1 MEYKILLVGLGN
13 IGIRHLEGILAVKK
27 KLVIYIFD
35 KNEIKYLDIAN
46 YLKNKKTKHTIIYVK
61 DILDLKT
68 IDLLI
73 LATDSLNRL
82 NILEK
87 IIKCTKIKSLL
98 LEKVVFLDSTSFN
111 KAIKL
116 IKLHKIKAWVNCIRR
131 EVSFYNKLKKNLKK
145 SKFKIHYTGYKW
157 GLASNLIHF
166 IDLFFYFSISKN
178 ISYFTKFNNKKYI
191 TKRSNYHDIHGLIKI
206 KDSYK
211 NELILEDN
219 IKYKK
224 NLLKIEINNKKYI
237 IKNNLVY
244 LENLKLNRF
253 NKNNN
258 LDDEKVSVI
267 TTRFINKI
275 LKKKKI
281 NLANLEESFSYHKIL
296 FTIVKRYLKKQKIKK
311 INYT

>member
-224 NLLKIEINNKKYI
+224 NLLKIEKNNKKYI

>member
-1 MEYKILLVGLGN
+1 LEYKILLVGLGN

-35 KNEIKYLDIAN
+35 RNEIKYLDIAN

-61 DILDLKT
+61 NILDLKT

>member
-35 KNEIKYLDIAN
+35 RNEIKYLDIAN

-61 DILDLKT
+61 NILDLKT

-87 IIKCTKIKSLL
+87 IIKCTKIKSIL

-131 EVSFYNKLKKNLKK
+131 EVSFYNKLKNNLKK

-211 NELILEDN
+211 NELILEDD

-244 LENLKLNRF
+244 LKNLKLNRL

-281 NLANLEESFSYHKIL
+281 NLANLEESYSYHKIL

>member
-35 KNEIKYLDIAN
+35 RNEIKYLDIAN

-61 DILDLKT
+61 NILDLKT

>member
-35 KNEIKYLDIAN
+35 RNEIKYLDIAN

-61 DILDLKT
+61 NILDLKT

-87 IIKCTKIKSLL
+87 IIKCTKIKSIL

-131 EVSFYNKLKKNLKK
+131 EVSFYNKLKNNLKK

-178 ISYFTKFNNKKYI
+178 ISYFTKFNSKKYI

-211 NELILEDN
+211 NELILEDD

-244 LENLKLNRF
+244 LKNLKLNRL
-253 NKNNN
+253 NKNND

-281 NLANLEESFSYHKIL
+281 NLANLEESYSYHKIL

>member
-35 KNEIKYLDIAN
+35 RNEIKYLDIAN

-61 DILDLKT
+61 NILDLKT

-87 IIKCTKIKSLL
+87 IIKCTKIKSIL

-131 EVSFYNKLKKNLKK
+131 EVSFYNKLKNNLKK

-211 NELILEDN
+211 NELILEDD

-244 LENLKLNRF
+244 LKNLKLNRL
-253 NKNNN
+253 NKNND

-281 NLANLEESFSYHKIL
+281 NQAK
-296 FTIVKRYLKKQKIKK
+296 LKE
-311 INYT
+311 

>member
-35 KNEIKYLDIAN
+35 RNEIKYLDIAN

-61 DILDLKT
+61 NILDLKT

-87 IIKCTKIKSLL
+87 IIKCTKIKSIL

-131 EVSFYNKLKKNLKK
+131 EVSFYNKLKNNLKK

-211 NELILEDN
+211 NELILEDD

-244 LENLKLNRF
+244 LKNLKLNRL

-275 LKKKKI
+275 LKKKK
-281 NLANLEESFSYHKIL
+281 N
-296 FTIVKRYLKKQKIKK
+296 
-311 INYT
+311 

>member
-1 MEYKILLVGLGN
+1 LEYKILLVGLGN

>member
-131 EVSFYNKLKKNLKK
+131 EVSFYNKLKENFKK

-244 LENLKLNRF
+244 LENLKLNRL

>member
-35 KNEIKYLDIAN
+35 RNEIKYLDIAN
-46 YLKNKKTKHTIIYVK
+46 YLKNKKIKHKIIYVK
-61 DILDLKT
+61 NILELKT

-116 IKLHKIKAWVNCIRR
+116 IKLHKINAWVNCIRR
-131 EVSFYNKLKKNLKK
+131 EVSFYNKLKENLKK
-145 SKFKIHYTGYKW
+145 NKFKIHYTGYKW

-191 TKRSNYHDIHGLIKI
+191 TKRLNYHDIYGLIKI

-244 LENLKLNRF
+244 LENLKLNRL

-258 LDDEKVSVI
+258 LDDEKVSII

-275 LKKKKI
+275 LEKKKI
-281 NLANLEESFSYHKIL
+281 NLANLEESYNYHKIL
-296 FTIVKRYLKKQKIKK
+296 FTIIKRYLKKQKIKK

>member
-1 MEYKILLVGLGN
+1 LEYKILLVGLGN

-35 KNEIKYLDIAN
+35 RNEIKYLDIAN
-46 YLKNKKTKHTIIYVK
+46 YLKYKKTKHTIIYVK
-61 DILDLKT
+61 NILDLKT

-244 LENLKLNRF
+244 LENLKLNRI

-275 LKKKKI
+275 LKKKKLI
-281 NLANLEESFSYHKIL
+281 
-296 FTIVKRYLKKQKIKK
+296 
-311 INYT
+311 

>member
-1 MEYKILLVGLGN
+1 MEYKILLVGLGS
-13 IGIRHLEGILAVKK
+13 IGVRHLEGILAVKK

-35 KNEIKYLDIAN
+35 KNEIKYLDIAKL
-46 YLKNKKTKHTIIYVK
+46 LKNKKIKHTIIYLKNITEVK
-61 DILDLKT
+61 DV
-68 IDLLI
+68 DLLI
-73 LATDSLNRL
+73 LATDSLSRL

-87 IIKCTKIKSLL
+87 IIKCIKFKSLL
-98 LEKVVFLDSTSFN
+98 LEKVVFLNSKSFN

-116 IKLHKIKAWVNCIRR
+116 IKHHKINVWVNCIRR
-131 EVSFYNKLKKNLKK
+131 EVVFYNKLKKDIKK
-145 SKFKIHYTGYKW
+145 SQFKIHFTGYKW

-166 IDLFFYFSISKN
+166 IDLFFYFTISKN
-178 ISYFTKFNNKKYI
+178 INYFTKFNNKKYI
-191 TKRSNYHDIHGLIKI
+191 TKRLNYHDINGFIKI

-224 NLLKIEINNKKYI
+224 NLLKIEFNNKKYI

-244 LENLKLNRF
+244 LEDLKSNHLI
-253 NKNNN
+253 KNNN
-258 LDDEKVSVI
+258 VDDEKVSVI

-281 NLANLEESFSYHKIL
+281 NLTNLEDSYSYHKIL

-311 INYT
+311 LNYT

>member
-1 MEYKILLVGLGN
+1 LEYKILLVGLGN

-35 KNEIKYLDIAN
+35 RNEIKYLDIAN

-61 DILDLKT
+61 NILDLKT

-87 IIKCTKIKSLL
+87 IIKCTKIKSIL

-131 EVSFYNKLKKNLKK
+131 EVSFYNKLKNNLKK

-178 ISYFTKFNNKKYI
+178 ISYFTKFNSKKYI

-211 NELILEDN
+211 NELILEDD

-244 LENLKLNRF
+244 LKNLKLNRL
-253 NKNNN
+253 NKNND

-281 NLANLEESFSYHKIL
+281 NLANLEESYSYHKIL

>member
-35 KNEIKYLDIAN
+35 RNQIKYLDIAN

-281 NLANLEESFSYHKIL
+281 NLANLEESYSYHKIL

>member
-35 KNEIKYLDIAN
+35 RNEIKYLDIAN

-61 DILDLKT
+61 NILDLKT

-87 IIKCTKIKSLL
+87 IIKCTKIKSIL

-131 EVSFYNKLKKNLKK
+131 EVSFYNKLKNNLKK

-211 NELILEDN
+211 NELILEDD

-244 LENLKLNRF
+244 LKNLKLNRL
-253 NKNNN
+253 NKNND

-281 NLANLEESFSYHKIL
+281 NLANLEESYSYHKIL

>member
-35 KNEIKYLDIAN
+35 RNQIKYLDIAN

-61 DILDLKT
+61 NILDLKT

-116 IKLHKIKAWVNCIRR
+116 IKLHKINAWVNCIRR

-211 NELILEDN
+211 NELILEDD